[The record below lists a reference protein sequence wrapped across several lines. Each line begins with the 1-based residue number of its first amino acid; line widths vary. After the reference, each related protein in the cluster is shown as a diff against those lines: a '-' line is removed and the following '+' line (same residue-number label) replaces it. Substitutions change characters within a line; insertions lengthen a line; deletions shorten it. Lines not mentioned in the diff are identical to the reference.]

1 MTARS
6 SAARDLPDVFPQ
18 NELGEAS
25 QFVNGPPPRAADAGQ
40 IRALHAGSLS
50 PELADEVEDLIALF
64 REWHDAERLELIELA
79 GEARTKS
86 HEVLGQ
92 ETAKDDGSG
101 STQ

>member
-1 MTARS
+1 MTAHF
-6 SAARDLPDVFPQ
+6 SAAPDWPDVFSRNDLSKFP
-18 NELGEAS
+18 

-40 IRALHAGSLS
+40 IRALHAGTLS
-50 PELADEVEDLIALF
+50 PELSDEVEDLIALF
-64 REWHDAERLELIELA
+64 REWHEAERLELIELA
-79 GEARTKS
+79 GEARTES